1 MKTIQKEQAIKL
13 REQGLPIN
21 EIAKSLN
28 VAKSS
33 VSTWVREVKL
43 TDEQIRKLKERNPAY
58 NLNLCGARR
67 RSELAREVRLNYQ
80 AEGAAQAKLGEP
92 LHVQGCM
99 LYWGEGSKD
108 RVTCKFSN
116 SDPAMLKLFLS
127 FVRHYFQVKPEDMK
141 AHVHVYTDN
150 DLTLEEILTYWSR
163 ELDLP
168 LERFGKSSVNPL
180 PKSSQQ
186 KKPKNLLPYGVVH
199 LRVGGVKIV
208 QHIFGAIQA
217 YGNFTEPKWLG

>member
-21 EIAKSLN
+21 EIAKRLN

-43 TDEQIRKLKERNPAY
+43 TEEQIGALKEKNPIY
-58 NLNLCGARR
+58 NRQLHGSKRR
-67 RSELAREVRLNYQ
+67 AELARDLRVEYQ

-99 LYWGEGSKD
+99 LYWGEGAKG
-108 RVTCKFSN
+108 RACQFSN

-141 AHVHVYTDN
+141 AYVHVYTDN
-150 DLTLEEILTYWSR
+150 GLTLEEILTYWSR